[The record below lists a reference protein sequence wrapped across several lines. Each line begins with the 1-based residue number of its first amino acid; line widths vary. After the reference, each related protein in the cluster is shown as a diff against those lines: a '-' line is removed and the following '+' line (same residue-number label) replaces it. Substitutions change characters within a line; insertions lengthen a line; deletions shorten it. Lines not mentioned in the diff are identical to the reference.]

1 MVTFEN
7 FKEFYLVKDGMP
19 VTEENLNKA
28 PEQLK
33 KEVDVLNTNMTDLN
47 MSVNNKLNKLNSDI
61 GTISDFLAALN

>member
-1 MVTFEN
+1 MVTYEN

-47 MSVNNKLNKLNSDI
+47 MSVNNKLNNLNSDI

>member
-47 MSVNNKLNKLNSDI
+47 MSVNNKLNNLNSDI